1 MIVLKDMIYIVIII
15 SSCGASFY
23 FFVLNGIPWNKISSS
38 TLENASSAFQEM
50 VGTDEGEG

>member
-1 MIVLKDMIYIVIII
+1 MIYIVIII

-50 VGTDEGEG
+50 VGTDEGEGERRPS